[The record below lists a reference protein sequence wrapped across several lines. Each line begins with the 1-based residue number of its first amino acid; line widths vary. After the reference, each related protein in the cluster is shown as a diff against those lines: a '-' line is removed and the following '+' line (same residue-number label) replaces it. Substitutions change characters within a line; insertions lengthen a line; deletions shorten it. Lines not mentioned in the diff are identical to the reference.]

1 MTENKRGYDAIVNWV
16 ENPSIKNF
24 FKLYKDGFT
33 IRFIWWRPLWRI
45 WRIIRNTVTGRYKEI
60 ANDDSLKEK
69 YSE

>member
-1 MTENKRGYDAIVNWV
+1 MTENKRGYDAIVRWV

-24 FKLYKDGFT
+24 FKLYRDGFT

-45 WRIIRNTVTGRYKEI
+45 WRIICNTVNGRYKQI

-69 YSE
+69 YSK